1 MFLHK
6 YSFITKAMSL
16 LPDSAPALDLF
27 LECEKVAM
35 G

>member
-1 MFLHK
+1 MFLRKHN
-6 YSFITKAMSL
+6 FIMKAMSL